1 MLEWISSPEILVSI
15 LTLTALEIILGIDNI
30 VFISVI
36 IDRIPPQH
44 AKKARKIGLSLA
56 VLFRIIMLT
65 LITKIIGFTAV
76 LFRVFGQP
84 MSWRDLILIG
94 GGLFLIYK
102 AVLEIHSSMEKDSS
116 QPTRKNI
123 SSLFVIIIIQI
134 VMIDMVFSIDSI
146 VTAIGMTRELG
157 VMVAAVVIAMIVMYF
172 ASEAIS
178 EFIKLHPS
186 TKILALA
193 FLFVVAVALIA
204 EGFGFHIPRVFIYF
218 TMAFAA
224 IVEILNTLIQRKKL
238 NKKYILNK
246 SEENGFKSCN

>member
-1 MLEWISSPEILVSI
+1 MLEWISSPDILVGI

-44 AKKARKIGLSLA
+44 AKKARQIGLSLA
-56 VLFRIIMLT
+56 VIFRIIMLT

-76 LFRVFGQP
+76 LFEAFGHP
-84 MSWRDLILIG
+84 ISWRDLILIG

-102 AVLEIHSSMEKDSS
+102 ATLEIHSGMEEDTPKP
-116 QPTRKNI
+116 QGKNF
-123 SSLFVIIIIQI
+123 STMFAFIIVQI
-134 VMIDMVFSIDSI
+134 VMVDMVFSIDSI
-146 VTAIGMTRELG
+146 VTAIGMTRDLG
-157 VMVAAVVIAMIVMYF
+157 VMATAVIIAMIVMYF
-172 ASEAIS
+172 SSGAIA
-178 EFIKLHPS
+178 EFIKVHPT

-204 EGFGFHIPRVFIYF
+204 EGFGFHIPRAFIYF

-224 IVEILNTLIQRKKL
+224 IIEILNVIMLQNQAKV
-238 NKKYILNK
+238 
-246 SEENGFKSCN
+246 